1 MGNDEPSTCI
11 HSLTHSSFL
20 ACHSSC
26 GGISQVIA
34 GWLIMAGTA
43 ALVLLDEDE
52 EEDEE
57 EEEALDGSK
66 ASEEAD
72 R

>member
-1 MGNDEPSTCI
+1 M
-11 HSLTHSSFL
+11 
-20 ACHSSC
+20 
-26 GGISQVIA
+26 SQVIA
-34 GWLIMAGTA
+34 GWLITAGTA
-43 ALVLLDEDE
+43 PVVRVRTALVLLDEDD